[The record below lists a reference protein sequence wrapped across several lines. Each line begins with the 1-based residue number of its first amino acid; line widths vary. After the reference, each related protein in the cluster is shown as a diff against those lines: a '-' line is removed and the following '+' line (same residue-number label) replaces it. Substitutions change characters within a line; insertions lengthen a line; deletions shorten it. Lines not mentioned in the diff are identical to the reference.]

1 MIKTPETSPNP
12 DMPTIIPDTV
22 ANHTKTD
29 VDMTYL
35 KNNNIDDAIHQKL
48 RKRDKYDTNMYKM
61 YNLVVGK
68 TNEKP

>member
-1 MIKTPETSPNP
+1 M
-12 DMPTIIPDTV
+12 DTGSKRP
-22 ANHTKTD
+22 KTD
-29 VDMTYL
+29 TKMTYL
-35 KNNNIDDAIHQKL
+35 KKKNTSDSIRQKL

>member
-1 MIKTPETSPNP
+1 MTETLKAFP
-12 DMPTIIPDTV
+12 DPYILAIVTDTGSKRP
-22 ANHTKTD
+22 KTD
-29 VDMTYL
+29 TKMTYL
-35 KNNNIDDAIHQKL
+35 KKKNTSDSIRQKL